1 MKAVILAGG
10 YATRL
15 RPISYALPK
24 LLFPVLGKPMIYL
37 TLDLLKS
44 IGISD
49 VVLAVN
55 YLAEPLRN
63 MVGSNY
69 NGINIRYSLE
79 KAPLGTGGPIR
90 LAAEETQFDERFIAM
105 NGDVIADID
114 LEKML
119 KHHEQTGALV
129 TDALHRVKDASQFG
143 VAKLDSER
151 RIRRFDEKPKM
162 TGTRGGLI
170 NAGIYFVEPEVLKLI
185 PSNRKVSIEREIFP
199 VLAAEGKLS
208 GFPFSGDWFD
218 IGSFSD
224 FQRANFSLLAKKHT
238 WPPAPIG
245 AKPTVGRGTVLR
257 LRQPVLLGEG
267 SHLSN
272 LAAIGPRVVAG
283 KYTKIESKARVSN
296 SILFDEVSI
305 GEASVVSGA
314 ILASGVGIGKRVSIA
329 PGSIISQQVQ
339 IHDGVRIGRKAVIH
353 PYKDI
358 ESNVRA
364 GTHAM

>member
-1 MKAVILAGG
+1 MKAIILAGG

-44 IGISD
+44 VGVTD

-55 YLAEPLRN
+55 YLAEPLRR
-63 MVGSNY
+63 VVESNY
-69 NGINIRYSLE
+69 NGINIEYSLE
-79 KAPLGTGGPIR
+79 KTPLGTGGPIR
-90 LAAEETQFDERFIAM
+90 LAAEETHFDEKFIAM

-114 LEKML
+114 LGKML

-143 VAKLDSER
+143 VAKLDSEG
-151 RIRRFDEKPKM
+151 RILRFDEKPKM
-162 TGTRGGLI
+162 IGARGGII
-170 NAGIYFVEPEVLKLI
+170 NAGIYVIEPEVLKMI
-185 PSNRKVSIEREIFP
+185 HQNHKVSIEREIFP

-224 FQRANFSLLAKKHT
+224 FQRANFSLLVKRNT
-238 WPPAPIG
+238 WPPVSIC
-245 AKPTVGRGTVLR
+245 AKPVVGRGAVLH
-257 LRQPVLLGEG
+257 QPVFLAEG
-267 SHLSN
+267 SHLAN
-272 LAAIGPRVVAG
+272 LASVGPRVVAG
-283 KYTKIESKARVSN
+283 KNTRIESKARVSN

-305 GEASVVSGA
+305 GEASIVTGA
-314 ILASGVGIGKRVSIA
+314 ILASGVGVGKRVRIA

-339 IHDGVRIGRKAVIH
+339 IRDGVRIGRKAVIH

-358 ESNVRA
+358 ESNVRP
-364 GTHAM
+364 GTNAM